1 MYTQDMANL
10 QEENSLLKTQ
20 ISQLTENL
28 ERSREEISSIKD
40 LNTQLFEQN
49 NKMLD
54 QIAILTKEIS
64 DLKQHVTHQ
73 NVNVKTVAT
82 KISLETPKIGKRSAD
97 QGEKRG
103 EKRSKTIMDYL
114 TKTSCAKNSVDRLT
128 DRVMDVQIIGDEPNL
143 TSIASNDV
151 AVNANEN
158 ENEIEA
164 TNQPIIRGD
173 DDDVMNGTANNM
185 NGGWKTVQF
194 KKINKS
200 KPIQKKRD
208 SKANVTTSK
217 PQPIHVQIGDEGY
230 LALHNVLQGLLG
242 SGKFITNHMKATQA
256 ARIHPADV
264 ETSNKIIQILTERGY
279 EFHSFK
285 AKDERSKC
293 FILRGLNGVR
303 NAEAIRVALI
313 EAGFPENT
321 GVIPHITGFQ
331 KSNPEIKHNTLY
343 RVVTSNKLDEK
354 ILGEIDALFGLKIK
368 FEKIKGKKVVQ
379 CKRCQGFF
387 HSANG
392 CHHAYKCVKCNEKHE
407 IGQCARDIN
416 PELPIRCVNC
426 DGAHTANNLNEC
438 KYFKENIMPI
448 LNKKKGGNNK
458 NQKQKANP
466 KASSSTENFVQPNI
480 TYAHATS
487 SLGQQ
492 KPKTTTNANSKANN
506 PTTKQTVSV
515 IPTLTLEEKFDKYV
529 EVQSTCQNQLVQ
541 LLTKLSRTM
550 EAQWG
555 NSSRW

>member
-1 MYTQDMANL
+1 M
-10 QEENSLLKTQ
+10 
-20 ISQLTENL
+20 
-28 ERSREEISSIKD
+28 
-40 LNTQLFEQN
+40 
-49 NKMLD
+49 
-54 QIAILTKEIS
+54 
-64 DLKQHVTHQ
+64 HQ
-73 NVNVKTVAT
+73 NVNVKSAAT
-82 KISLETPKIGKRSAD
+82 GISLETPKIGKRPAIPV
-97 QGEKRG
+97 EKRG

-114 TKTSCAKNSVDRLT
+114 TKTSCTINPMDREIEDMELQT
-128 DRVMDVQIIGDEPNL
+128 IGDEPNL
-143 TSIASNDV
+143 TFNADNDV
-151 AVNANEN
+151 ALNTI
-158 ENEIEA
+158 ENEI
-164 TNQPIIRGD
+164 TNTNTPITQENGG
-173 DDDVMNGTANNM
+173 DVMNENANNM
-185 NGGWKTVQF
+185 NNGWKTVQF
-194 KKINKS
+194 KKNNKS

-208 SKANVTTSK
+208 WKTNVTTSK
-217 PQPIHVQIGDEGY
+217 PQPIHVRIGDEGY

-242 SGKFITNHMKATQA
+242 NDKFITNHMKATQA

-264 ETSNKIIQILTERGY
+264 ESSKKIIQILTDKGY

-285 AKDERSKC
+285 ARDERSKC

-321 GVIPHITGFQ
+321 DVIPHITGFQ
-331 KSNPEIKHNTLY
+331 KSNPEMKHNTLY

-354 ILGEIDALFGLKIK
+354 ILGEIDALFSLKIK

-387 HSANG
+387 HSASG

-448 LNKKKGGNNK
+448 LNKKMGGNNK
-458 NQKQKANP
+458 NQKQKVNP
-466 KASSSTENFVQPNI
+466 RVSSSAENYVQPNI
-480 TYAHATS
+480 TYANATS
-487 SLGQQ
+487 SG
-492 KPKTTTNANSKANN
+492 KSKSKTTTNANSKVNN

-515 IPTLTLEEKFDKYV
+515 KPTLTLEEKFDKYV
-529 EVQSTCQNQLVQ
+529 ELQGTCQNQIVQ
-541 LLTKLSRTM
+541 LLSKLSRTM

-555 NSSRW
+555 SSSQW